1 MNVQHIIMAL
11 FLAGFTPGFGV
22 AGAEGLELRDAVD
35 HAVEQI
41 KPALVRIHV
50 VSTSYREG
58 RENKFQ
64 SSGSGVI
71 ITPEGHVITNHH
83 VAGKAT
89 RIVCTLWNR
98 EEVEAILIGTDP
110 LSDIAVIQ
118 LVKRDG
124 TPYTPAHF
132 GDSSLVKVGDDVMAM
147 GSPLALS
154 QSVTLGIIS
163 NTEMIMPKRMGFGRF
178 RLDGEDVGSLVRWFG
193 HDAQI
198 FPGNSGGPLVN
209 LNGEIIGINEIS
221 FGLGGAIPG
230 NLARQVAES
239 LIENG
244 TITRS
249 WMGLNVQPLLKH
261 GEQKTGI
268 LVTGVIEG
276 SPSAEAGIQSG
287 DTLLSINGR
296 EFDVHFDEQLPEFN
310 GFVNALPVGKKVKL
324 VLLRD
329 GVEQVVRLHT
339 SEREARRPR
348 QREFRK
354 WGITARNLSNIMA
367 KELKR
372 DSNDGVLITS
382 VRPGGPAGEAKPGIK
397 RNDVIVAVGGTPVR
411 NLDEL
416 RQVTE
421 AMTRSKDDGP
431 TPLLTAFDRKTG
443 SYLTVVK
450 VGIRELK
457 DPGLEVKKAWL
468 PVETQVITR
477 DIAKAMGDPALTGFR
492 VTTVYGEDPE
502 EGDATRFQ
510 SGDLIV
516 AVDGERLLAS
526 APEHYEELKALIR
539 NYRTGTVVEI
549 DVIRDGTRLSV
560 SEKLGRSPK
569 LDREMKKYRDDNFEF
584 TVRNVTFFDRA
595 GERWAPDHKGVLVD
609 EVKSGSWAAL
619 GLLRTGDLILQ
630 VNGSTI
636 SDVQVMEEA
645 MEAVANTKAEVVLLK
660 VLRGIYTLYIELE
673 PKWD

>member
-1 MNVQHIIMAL
+1 MNLQRVVMAL
-11 FLAGFTPGFGV
+11 LLAWIVSGYGV
-22 AGAEGLELRDAVD
+22 ATAENLELRDAVG
-35 HAVEQI
+35 HAVAKI

-50 VSTSYREG
+50 ISTSYREG
-58 RENKFQ
+58 REIKFQ

-98 EEVEAILIGTDP
+98 EEVEATLIGTDP

-118 LVKRDG
+118 LAKRDG
-124 TPYTPAHF
+124 SPYTPAYF

-178 RLDGEDVGSLVRWFG
+178 RLDGEDVGALVRWIG

-209 LNGEIIGINEIS
+209 LDGEIIGINEIS

-230 NLARQVAES
+230 NLARQVADSIIES
-239 LIENG
+239 G

-261 GEQKTGI
+261 GKQKTGI

-287 DTLLSINGR
+287 DTLLSINGH
-296 EFDVHFDEQLPEFN
+296 EFNIRFDEQLPEFN
-310 GFVNALPVGKKVKL
+310 GFVSELPVGKKVKL

-329 GVEQVVRLHT
+329 GSEQVVRLRT
-339 SEREARRPR
+339 KVRELRRPL
-348 QREFRK
+348 QREFRE
-354 WGITARNLSNIMA
+354 WGITARNLSSIMA

-372 DSNDGVLITS
+372 DSSDGVLITS
-382 VRPGGPAGEAKPGIK
+382 VRPGGPTGEAKPGIK
-397 RNDVIVAVGGTPVR
+397 RNDVIVAVGGRPVR
-411 NLDEL
+411 NLDDL
-416 RQVTE
+416 HQVTE
-421 AMTRSKDDGP
+421 ALTHSKEDGP
-431 TPLLTAFDRKTG
+431 TPLLTAFDRKTR
-443 SYLTVVK
+443 SYVTVVK

-477 DIAKAMGDPALTGFR
+477 DIAKALGDPALTGFR
-492 VTTVYGEDPE
+492 VTTVYGDDPE
-502 EGDATRFQ
+502 EDDPTRLQ

-516 AVDGERLLAS
+516 ALDGEKLLAS

-539 NYRTGTVVEI
+539 NYRTETVVELE
-549 DVIRDGTRLSV
+549 VIRDGTRLFV

-569 LDREMKKYRDDNFEF
+569 LDREMKKYRDENFEF

-630 VNGSTI
+630 VNGDSI
-636 SDVQVMEEA
+636 SDVQVMEET
-645 MEAVANTKAEVVLLK
+645 MEAVAKTGADVVLLK
-660 VLRGIYTLYIELE
+660 VLRGIYTIYIELE
-673 PKWD
+673 PKWN

>member
-1 MNVQHIIMAL
+1 MNTRCVLVTMLLTCMA
-11 FLAGFTPGFGV
+11 PGYGV
-22 AGAEGLELRDAVD
+22 AGAEEFALRAAVD

-50 VSTSYREG
+50 ISTSYREG
-58 RENKFQ
+58 REIKFQ

-89 RIVCTLWNR
+89 RLVCTLWNR
-98 EEVEAILIGTDP
+98 EEVEATLIGTDP

-118 LVKRDG
+118 LAKRDG
-124 TPYTPAHF
+124 TPYTPARF
-132 GDSSLVKVGDDVMAM
+132 GDSSLVRVGDDVMAM

-163 NTEMIMPKRMGFGRF
+163 NTQMIMPKRMGYGRF
-178 RLDGEDVGSLVRWFG
+178 RLDGEDIGSLVRWFG

-198 FPGNSGGPLVN
+198 FGGNSGGPLVN
-209 LNGEIIGINEIS
+209 LDGEIIGINEIS

-230 NLARQVAES
+230 NLARRVAES

-244 TITRS
+244 TVTRS
-249 WMGLNVQPLLKH
+249 WIGLNVQPLLKH
-261 GEQKTGI
+261 GDQRSGI
-268 LVTGVIEG
+268 LVTGTIEG
-276 SPSAEAGIQSG
+276 SPAAKAGIQSG
-287 DTLLSINGR
+287 DTLLSVNGR
-296 EFDVHFDEQLPEFN
+296 EFNVRFDEQLPEFN
-310 GFVNALPVGKKVKL
+310 GFVNDLTVGEEV
-324 VLLRD
+324 VLIFLRD
-329 GVEQVVRLHT
+329 GNKQAISLH
-339 SEREARRPR
+339 SEEREPRRPR

-354 WGITARNLSNIMA
+354 WGITARNLSKIMA

-372 DSNDGVLITS
+372 DSPDGVLVTS

-411 NLDEL
+411 NLDDL
-416 RQVTE
+416 REVTKALSNSQE
-421 AMTRSKDDGP
+421 DGP
-431 TPLLTAFDRKTG
+431 TPVLTAFERKTG

-468 PVETQVITR
+468 PVQTQVITR
-477 DIAKAMGDPALTGFR
+477 DIAKALGDPELTGFR
-492 VTTVYGEDPE
+492 VTRVYDDEGE
-502 EGDATRFQ
+502 EGDAARLQ

-516 AVDGERLLAS
+516 AVDGEKLLAS
-526 APEHYEELKALIR
+526 APEHYEELNALIR
-539 NYRTGTVVEI
+539 SYRTGTVLEI
-549 DVIRDGTRLSV
+549 DVIRDGTAFSI
-560 SEKLGRSPK
+560 SETLGRSPK

-584 TVRNVTFFDRA
+584 TVRDVTFFDRA
-595 GERWAPDHKGVLVD
+595 DERWDADREGVLVD
-609 EVKSGSWAAL
+609 EVKSGSWGAL

-630 VNGSTI
+630 VDGRSI
-636 SDVQVMEEA
+636 PDVGAMEEA
-645 MEAVANTKAEVVLLK
+645 MGAVAEAQAEAVLLK
-660 VLRGIYTLYIELE
+660 ILRGIYTIYIELE